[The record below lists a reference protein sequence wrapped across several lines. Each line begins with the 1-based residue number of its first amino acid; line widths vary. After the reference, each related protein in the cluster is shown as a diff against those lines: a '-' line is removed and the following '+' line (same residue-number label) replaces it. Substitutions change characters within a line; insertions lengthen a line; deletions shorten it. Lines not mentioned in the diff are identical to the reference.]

1 MINVDSWVE
10 IEPGT
15 PISHEVRILDRNAE
29 VVIGPSLG
37 RTSVIRLLVSDPV
50 QCAQLARAF
59 SRAGAELAAGL
70 RAV

>member
-29 VVIGPSLG
+29 VVIGPTVGTS
-37 RTSVIRLLVSDPV
+37 SVIRLLVSDPT
-50 QCAQLARAF
+50 QCAHLARAF
-59 SRAGAELAAGL
+59 ARAGAELAAGL
-70 RAV
+70 RSV

>member
-29 VVIGPSLG
+29 VVIGPAVG
-37 RTSVIRLLVSDPV
+37 TTSVVRLLVSSPAT
-50 QCAQLARAF
+50 CAELARAF
-59 SRAGAELAAGL
+59 SRAGAEFTAAL
-70 RAV
+70 DAL